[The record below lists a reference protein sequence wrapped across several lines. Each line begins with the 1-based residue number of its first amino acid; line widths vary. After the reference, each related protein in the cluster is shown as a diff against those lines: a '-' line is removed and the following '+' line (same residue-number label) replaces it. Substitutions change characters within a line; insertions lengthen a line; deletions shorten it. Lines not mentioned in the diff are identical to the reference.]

1 MDLPRRRE
9 DQLSERPRRDGALP
23 LRSRDRRAVHQRPR
37 SVPTTLER
45 KGREGREASFALRS
59 LRALRSSWMTI
70 NAELAEPVERPWLCV
85 FCGFCVER
93 RERQPRACMRSR
105 RRVAKRASNEQTRT
119 IVTSTSAPAH
129 AWRCQSS
136 YGEMAY
142 VYTCTVSDEI
152 GSARCVLKKRVL
164 NAVKSSGALSPAIRA
179 RASTTPLTV
188 PGHAPR
194 KTTLKTARARVAP
207 SARAPSRI

>member
-23 LRSRDRRAVHQRPR
+23 LRPRDRRAVHQQSG
-37 SVPTTLER
+37 SVSTTVER
-45 KGREGREASFALRS
+45 KGREGRKACFALRS
-59 LRALRSSWMTI
+59 LRALRSSWITI
-70 NAELAEPVERPWLCV
+70 NAELAEPAERPWLCV

-93 RERQPRACMRSR
+93 RERQPRACMRSSL
-105 RRVAKRASNEQTRT
+105 RVARRASNEQTRT

-129 AWRCQSS
+129 ACRGRSS

-152 GSARCVLKKRVL
+152 GSVSCVLKNRLL
-164 NAVKSSGALSPAIRA
+164 NAVKSSGAGSPAIRA
-179 RASTTPLTV
+179 SASTTPLTI
-188 PGHAPR
+188 PGNAAGRTPR
-194 KTTLKTARARVAP
+194 KTARGRVAP
-207 SARAPSRI
+207 KAR